1 MSAKDIQIKFQFK
14 SSQNKWDKSFDKN
27 CEIKL
32 KRLLILY
39 AISELGLSVLITKVL
54 PEKNIPFR
62 DISYG
67 T

>member
-32 KRLLILY
+32 IRKI
-39 AISELGLSVLITKVL
+39 
-54 PEKNIPFR
+54 
-62 DISYG
+62 
-67 T
+67 